1 MWSSRSKTWRYNKV
15 LNDLSI
21 YNERYHEQFVSATDW
36 VNVFATN
43 KSLVTLLYK
52 KFLKNNK
59 KDNPVRVFLN
69 S

>member
-1 MWSSRSKTWRYNKV
+1 MISAFTMKDITNN
-15 LNDLSI
+15 L
-21 YNERYHEQFVSATDW
+21 SATDW

-59 KDNPVRVFLN
+59 KDNPIGVFLN